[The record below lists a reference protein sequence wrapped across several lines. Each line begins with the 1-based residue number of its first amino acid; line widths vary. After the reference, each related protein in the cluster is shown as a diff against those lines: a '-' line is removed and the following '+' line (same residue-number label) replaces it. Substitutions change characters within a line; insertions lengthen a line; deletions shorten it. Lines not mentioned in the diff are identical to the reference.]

1 MATKQKQGAALGRKV
16 TTAAT
21 NETGDAEQTAKTAK
35 KTSAGSGE
43 TDGAEKT
50 AKTATTAAT
59 TAATNE
65 ADGAEKTAKTATT
78 AVTNETDGAEPT
90 VKTANKTSAGSET
103 RKSDKMKSFDE
114 PTIQARAYWIW
125 IEEGQ
130 PEGRD
135 VEHWLRACEEL
146 EREAP

>member
-21 NETGDAEQTAKTAK
+21 NETGGAEPTAKTAK
-35 KTSAGSGE
+35 KTSAGS
-43 TDGAEKT
+43 A
-50 AKTATTAAT
+50 
-59 TAATNE
+59 
-65 ADGAEKTAKTATT
+65 
-78 AVTNETDGAEPT
+78 
-90 VKTANKTSAGSET
+90 T

-114 PTIQARAYWIW
+114 QTIQARAYLIW
-125 IEEGQ
+125 IEEGR

-146 EREAP
+146 DSEAA

>member
-16 TTAAT
+16 TTPAT
-21 NETGDAEQTAKTAK
+21 NETG
-35 KTSAGSGE
+35 
-43 TDGAEKT
+43 GAEKT

-59 TAATNE
+59 NE
-65 ADGAEKTAKTATT
+65 TGGAEKTAKTATT
-78 AVTNETDGAEPT
+78 AATNETGGAEKTAKTATTAATNETEGAEPT
-90 VKTANKTSAGSET
+90 AKSAKKTSAGSET
-103 RKSDKMKSFDE
+103 RKSDKRTSFDE